1 MPRPWAHSSS
11 VSISSSLTPLSATV
25 LILTLRPASC
35 AASMPCITLV
45 EIAPAGDA
53 RGTCPRPGIEG
64 DIDPPHAAGG
74 EVPRIAGKL
83 RAVGGDGELVE
94 GAGIEMAREG
104 AEQGHDVPPHQGLAA
119 GDAQLAH
126 ALRDEGRAD
135 PVELLE
141 GQKIA
146 LGQEGHVLGHAI
158 DAAEIAAV
166 RHRDAQIGDRPAK
179 RVQQGPAGIGILGM
193 SRKGSHEGEILVRAT
208 ACLQL

>member
-11 VSISSSLTPLSATV
+11 VSISSSFTPLSATV
-25 LILTLRPASC
+25 LILTLKPGLLRRVEP
-35 AASMPCITLV
+35 LQHLG

-53 RGTCPRPGIEG
+53 AELVRVEGIEG
-64 DIDPPHAAGG
+64 DVDPPHAAGG
-74 EVPRIAGKL
+74 EVPRVAGEL

-94 GAGIEMAREG
+94 GARIEMAREG

-141 GQKIA
+141 GQKVA

-158 DAAEIAAV
+158 DAAEVAAV
-166 RHRDAQIGDRPAK
+166 RHRDAQIGDRPAE
-179 RVQQGPAGIGILGM
+179 RVHQGPAGIGM
-193 SRKGSHEGEILVRAT
+193 SRDEPEGLS
-208 ACLQL
+208 